1 MFYRLCLSRCCYTEC
16 CKALERV
23 EDMTEEWGAPPYSLW
38 MDFVI
43 RLTFHDPKVVF
54 FLYFSYIYDCF
65 ENVDFPFGE
74 LNNVSVC
81 VQMGTASWNAQKK
94 KIIVSMPMK
103 GKNQR
108 TRKRCSMIYMNSPA
122 SVPL

>member
-1 MFYRLCLSRCCYTEC
+1 
-16 CKALERV
+16 
-23 EDMTEEWGAPPYSLW
+23 MTLK
-38 MDFVI
+38 
-43 RLTFHDPKVVF
+43 LLF

-74 LNNVSVC
+74 LNNVSMY

-94 KIIVSMPMK
+94 IIIVSMQRK
-103 GKNQR
+103 GKHQR

-122 SVPL
+122 SVPLYAVL